1 MNPPPTFDE
10 IVATLNARLREYFP
24 GTIEFELQELAEGF
38 ARGRFP
44 VTKRKL
50 QPAGLLHGGA
60 TATIIDTLPSMGMVA
75 HFIRGGLRADFVT
88 TEMSVYYL
96 KGVRDGDGVRGEA
109 RLVKI
114 GRTRATWEVTL
125 WRESDAE
132 IVAKGMCGFQI
143 LPH

>member
-1 MNPPPTFDE
+1 MSTTPTTDQ
-10 IVATLNARLREYFP
+10 IVAALNSRLRDYFP
-24 GTIEFELQELAEGF
+24 GMIEFELQEVTEGF

-60 TATIIDTLPSMGMVA
+60 TATLIDTLPSMGMVA
-75 HFIRGGLRADFVT
+75 HFALRGAKTDFVT
-88 TEMSVYYL
+88 TEMSIYYI

-109 RLVKI
+109 RLIKM

-143 LPH
+143 IGA